1 MKAKTFYILLV
12 AAFSLADSAFAAR
25 QPNLS
30 PLQIQE
36 MQSRQFEVEYEV
48 LFSSV
53 VSVLQDSGY
62 RIDSADRYSGFI
74 RGTAP
79 SKTRLGF
86 FVDKKDTSIVSV
98 FVEKI
103 ATKMQN
109 VRLNFVLTSERNYG
123 LGTVSKD
130 EIPVLDR
137 QVYADAF
144 ERISK
149 AAFLRSS
156 LQATEEVKPEKL
168 AVDPPPRN

>member
-1 MKAKTFYILLV
+1 
-12 AAFSLADSAFAAR
+12 
-25 QPNLS
+25 
-30 PLQIQE
+30 
-36 MQSRQFEVEYEV
+36 
-48 LFSSV
+48 
-53 VSVLQDSGY
+53 
-62 RIDSADRYSGFI
+62 
-74 RGTAP
+74 
-79 SKTRLGF
+79 LGF